1 MCAFIMRTTCPNANN
16 PWYTHTS
23 RGGKSP
29 CIHDGSLQY
38 CEWPGSTIRNCVGYA
53 WGRFSEILGQPMSNS
68 GAPNAGMWFSQYA
81 TNYERGQT
89 PRVGAVGCFDN
100 PGKAGHVLI
109 VEQVYPDGSILTSES
124 GYSSSQPFWNQRR
137 YPPNY
142 MSGSYKFQGFI
153 YNPNASGGTGEEIN
167 TPGGILEIDP
177 RDLSMFTDFTG
188 FDLRARLGDIV
199 YEELLSLGLIKL
211 IRIGNHMQE
220 MLKTDQIN
228 KYIYSNMY
236 KSYNTRNDALGR
248 EASYWDMSSMK
259 PSIVSTGYQLSAM
272 NYTPL
277 LEDVWSNVR
286 EKFTYYQMVDEYGNA
301 VSNKFGK
308 DLDQPVLD
316 SGYVPTTIATNLSGL
331 EASPRNVI
339 EFFMKKGM
347 CAAVG
352 CGIAGNIKAESNFR
366 TNAVGDNGT
375 SFGICQ
381 WHNNR
386 GTAMK
391 SFCQNYG
398 GDWNINLTGQLEYL
412 WWELCNN
419 KGYGLSDLRTIY
431 NSLEGA
437 KKAADIFVRKFER
450 PKNVDNA
457 SIKRQANAET
467 YWNTIVRYL

>member
-1 MCAFIMRTTCPNANN
+1 
-16 PWYTHTS
+16 
-23 RGGKSP
+23 
-29 CIHDGSLQY
+29 
-38 CEWPGSTIRNCVGYA
+38 
-53 WGRFSEILGQPMSNS
+53 
-68 GAPNAGMWFSQYA
+68 
-81 TNYERGQT
+81 
-89 PRVGAVGCFDN
+89 
-100 PGKAGHVLI
+100 
-109 VEQVYPDGSILTSES
+109 
-124 GYSSSQPFWNQRR
+124 
-137 YPPNY
+137 
-142 MSGSYKFQGFI
+142 
-153 YNPNASGGTGEEIN
+153 
-167 TPGGILEIDP
+167 
-177 RDLSMFTDFTG
+177 
-188 FDLRARLGDIV
+188 
-199 YEELLSLGLIKL
+199 
-211 IRIGNHMQE
+211 
-220 MLKTDQIN
+220 
-228 KYIYSNMY
+228 
-236 KSYNTRNDALGR
+236 
-248 EASYWDMSSMK
+248 MK

-301 VSNKFGK
+301 ISNKFGK

-352 CGIAGNIKAESNFR
+352 CGIAANMKAESNFR

-391 SFCQNYG
+391 SFCENYG